1 MPCQEAQ
8 GYQGSNQY
16 TKILMLN
23 WIQTVAVA
31 PQASGCHIFCQ
42 DDAHSRSLM
51 SAWLDLC
58 RLMWWSTPW
67 MSLMITETN
76 QKACKNFLNLK

>member
-1 MPCQEAQ
+1 MQEAQ
-8 GYQGSNQY
+8 GYQGLIQY

-23 WIQTVAVA
+23 CIQTVAVA
-31 PQASGCHIFCQ
+31 PQASGYHIFCK
-42 DDAHSRSLM
+42 DDAHSQSIM

-67 MSLMITETN
+67 TLLMITKTD
-76 QKACKNFLNLK
+76 QKAFKNFLNLE